1 MDSKALATLLSGN
14 KYLLLQGPMGPFFS
28 DLSEWL
34 EFLGREAVN
43 VVFNGGDRRYSRKRE
58 YLLYQQTAK
67 EFPTWLKGTRQEY
80 DFDTIVCFGD
90 CRPLHQAAKRWAQA
104 KGVRFFAFEEGYLR
118 PHYITLEQN
127 GVNAYSSLPRE
138 AEFYRSLPKMTVP
151 EIKQFKPSTASRYWH
166 AAAYYIAGW
175 TSRDEFPNYQHHK
188 SFSPWYE
195 ARCWIRAAWRK
206 KLYAFEQ
213 RNVLGQLQTELNQRY
228 YLAILQVYNDSQ
240 IRSHSPYKDV
250 RDYINEV
257 MHSFAKK
264 APETEFLVFKHHP
277 MDRGHRLY
285 TPLIR
290 QLGKKYGIAKRVIY
304 VHDLPMPELLT
315 HAKAVVTINSTAG
328 ISALIHNK
336 PLKVMGNALYDIK
349 GITYQ
354 GHLNQ
359 FWQTDFTPDMQ
370 LFKQFR
376 LYLLENT
383 QINAVYYGGYKHSK
397 VAMAD
402 AQYQHQ
408 STFVSLKLVMSYI
421 KQQFL

>member
-1 MDSKALATLLSGN
+1 MDSKALTTLLSGK

-28 DLSEWL
+28 DLAQWL
-34 EFLGREAVN
+34 ESQGREAVN
-43 VVFNGGDRRYSRKRE
+43 VVFNGGDRLYSRKRE
-58 YLLYQQTAK
+58 YRLYQQTPD
-67 EFPTWLKGTRQEY
+67 EFPTWLKATWQEY

-104 KGVRFFAFEEGYLR
+104 KGVRFLAFEEGYLR

-127 GVNAYSSLPRE
+127 GVNAYSSLPRD
-138 AEFYRSLPKMTVP
+138 AEFYRSLPPMTMP
-151 EIKQFKPSTASRYWH
+151 EIEHLKPSGWQRVRH
-166 AAAYYIAGW
+166 AITYYLAGW
-175 TSRDEFPNYQHHK
+175 RYRHDFPKYRHHK

-195 ARCWIRAAWRK
+195 ARCWTRAAWRK
-206 KLYAFEQ
+206 KLYAFRQ
-213 RNVLGQLQTELNQRY
+213 RNVLQQLQTDLDQRY
-228 YLAILQVYNDSQ
+228 FLAILQVYNDSQ
-240 IRSHSPYKDV
+240 IRNHSPYKDV

-264 APETEFLVFKHHP
+264 APSTEFLVIKHHP

-285 TPLIR
+285 GPLIR
-290 QLGKKYGIAKRVIY
+290 QLGKKYGINNRVIY

-315 HAKAVVTINSTAG
+315 HSKAVVTINSTAG

-336 PLKVMGNALYDIK
+336 PLKVMGRALYDIK

-359 FWQTDFTPDMQ
+359 FWTSGFKPDMK

-376 LYLLENT
+376 LYLLKNT
-383 QINAVYYGGYKHSK
+383 QINAVYYGGHQLSDKKISFHSFEGTLTNK
-397 VAMAD
+397 
-402 AQYQHQ
+402 
-408 STFVSLKLVMSYI
+408 SIL
-421 KQQFL
+421 

>member
-1 MDSKALATLLSGN
+1 MDSKALTTLLSGK

-28 DLSEWL
+28 DLAQWL
-34 EFLGREAVN
+34 ESLGREAVN

-58 YLLYQQTAK
+58 YRLFQQTPK
-67 EFPTWLKGTRQEY
+67 EFPTWLKETWQDY

-104 KGVRFFAFEEGYLR
+104 KGVRFLAFEEGYLR

-127 GVNAYSSLPRE
+127 GVNAYSSVPRE
-138 AEFYRSLPKMTVP
+138 AEFYRNLPPMTMP
-151 EIKQFKPSTASRYWH
+151 DIEQIKPSSWKRVRH
-166 AAAYYIAGW
+166 AITYYLAGW
-175 TSRDEFPNYQHHK
+175 RYRHDFPKYRHHK

-195 ARCWIRAAWRK
+195 ARCWTRAAWRK
-206 KLYAFEQ
+206 KVYAFRQ
-213 RNVLGQLQTELNQRY
+213 RNVLQQLQTDLDQRY
-228 YLAILQVYNDSQ
+228 FLAILQVYNDSQ
-240 IRSHSPYKDV
+240 IRNHSPYNDV

-264 APETEFLVFKHHP
+264 APPTEFLVIKHHP

-285 TPLIR
+285 GPLIR
-290 QLGKKYGIAKRVIY
+290 QLGKKYRINNRVIY

-315 HAKAVVTINSTAG
+315 HSKAVVTINSTAG

-336 PLKVMGNALYDIK
+336 PLKVMGRALYDIK

-359 FWQTDFTPDMQ
+359 FWTSEFRPDSK
-370 LFKQFR
+370 LFNKFR
-376 LYLLENT
+376 IYLLINT
-383 QINAVYYGGYKHSK
+383 QINAVIYCANKPQHVAHNSMPYNSIFKNMELGVGY
-397 VAMAD
+397 
-402 AQYQHQ
+402 
-408 STFVSLKLVMSYI
+408 TNE
-421 KQQFL
+421 

>member
-1 MDSKALATLLSGN
+1 MDSKALTTLLSGK

-28 DLSEWL
+28 ELAKWL
-34 EFLGREAVN
+34 ESLEREAVN
-43 VVFNGGDRRYSRKRE
+43 VVFNGGDKLYSRHRD
-58 YLLYQQTAK
+58 YRVFQQTPK
-67 EFPTWLKGTRQEY
+67 EFPTWLKDTWQEY

-104 KGVRFFAFEEGYLR
+104 KGIRFLAFEEGYLR

-127 GVNAYSSLPRE
+127 GVNAYSNLPRD
-138 AEFYRSLPKMTVP
+138 AEFYRRLPPLTMP
-151 EIKQFKPSTASRYWH
+151 EIEQLKPCGLSRVRH
-166 AAAYYIAGW
+166 AITYYLAGW
-175 TSRDEFPNYQHHK
+175 HSRKEFTHYRHHK

-195 ARCWIRAAWRK
+195 ARCWVRAAWRK
-206 KLYAFEQ
+206 KVYAIRQ
-213 RNVLGQLQTELNQRY
+213 RKVLPLLKTSLDQRY

-240 IRSHSPYKDV
+240 IRNHSPYKDV
-250 RDYINEV
+250 RDYVNDV
-257 MHSFAKK
+257 MHSFSKK
-264 APETEFLVFKHHP
+264 APPTEFLVFKHHP

-285 TPLIR
+285 GPLIR
-290 QLGKKYGIAKRVIY
+290 QLGKKYGVANRVIY
-304 VHDLPMPELLT
+304 VHDLPMPDLLT

-359 FWQTDFTPDMQ
+359 FWCADFKPDMK

-376 LYLLENT
+376 LYLLSNT
-383 QINAVYYGGYKHSK
+383 QINAVYYSDKSFAIDKREK
-397 VAMAD
+397 VGLVCPNGIMK
-402 AQYQHQ
+402 
-408 STFVSLKLVMSYI
+408 VSN
-421 KQQFL
+421 